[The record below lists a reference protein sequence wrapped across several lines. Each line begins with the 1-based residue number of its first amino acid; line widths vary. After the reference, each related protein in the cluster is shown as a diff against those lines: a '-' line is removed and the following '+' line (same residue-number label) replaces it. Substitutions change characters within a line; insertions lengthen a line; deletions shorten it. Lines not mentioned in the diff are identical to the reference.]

1 MKTRFAT
8 ATLRRLRPAS
18 AASASKGALV
28 RATPAHAPL
37 VPVGRPLPGRVRAP
51 QEKTG
56 ATAKSGGRFLHP
68 FVIFV
73 IIPTLLA
80 FIYIAFIQSRQ
91 YVAES
96 KFVIRAATEP
106 KASGV
111 TDTLTVLSKI
121 SGGSSGT
128 KSTAQDG
135 FIVADYIRGRTIVSD
150 IGGKDFMRQL
160 FSRPAIDYASRLS
173 DTSSMED
180 MWKYWNQHVSATLDT
195 ISGVVTLRVRAYSP
209 QDALVVNENILK
221 LCETLINTMSDRSR
235 NDAVKRAENEI
246 DLASKKLVE
255 AKKQLLEFRNRN
267 VLIDPATKALAIGD
281 MIGKLTIKRIEV
293 QNNLS
298 ALSSSLSAESP
309 SQRLLTNQLNVLN
322 KQIDDLKGELTG
334 SADSPRVS
342 AEIGEFEQLKLTEIF
357 TQRMYQIAQTSFEK
371 ARQEAAKQQLFLVTI
386 VKPLMPE
393 EPLIPQVGVDTF
405 LFFSLVL
412 IFYGIASLLIASV
425 RDHAA

>member
-1 MKTRFAT
+1 MKTKFSA
-8 ATLRRLRPAS
+8 ASLRRLRPGS
-18 AASASKGALV
+18 AKSAVQGALV
-28 RATPAHAPL
+28 RAAPSTPL
-37 VPVGRPLPGRVRAP
+37 VPVGRSLPGRSRPVPA
-51 QEKTG
+51 KTE
-56 ATAKSGGRFLHP
+56 ARTKSGGMFFHP
-68 FVIFV
+68 LIFFVV
-73 IIPTLLA
+73 IPTLFA
-80 FIYIAFIQSRQ
+80 FVYIAFIQSRQ

-111 TDTLTVLSKI
+111 TDTLSIISKI
-121 SGGSSGT
+121 GGSSGT

-135 FIVADYIRGRTIVSD
+135 FIVADYIRGRTVVND
-150 IGGKDFMRQL
+150 IGGKEFMRQL
-160 FSRPAIDYASRLS
+160 FARPSIDYASRMS
-173 DTSSMED
+173 DTGSLED
-180 MWKYWNQHVSATLDT
+180 IWKYWNKHVSATLDT
-195 ISGVVTLRVRAYSP
+195 ISGVVTLRVHAYSP
-209 QDALVVNENILK
+209 QDALLINENILK

-235 NDAVKRAENEI
+235 TDAVKRAESEV

-281 MIGKLTIKRIEV
+281 LIGKLTIKRIEV
-293 QNNLS
+293 QNNL
-298 ALSSSLSAESP
+298 ASLSGSLNAESP

-334 SADSPRVS
+334 SSDSPRVS
-342 AEIGEFEQLKLTEIF
+342 AEIGEFEQLKLNEIF
-357 TQRMYQIAQTSFEK
+357 AQRLYQIAQTSFEK

-386 VKPLMPE
+386 VRPLLPE
-393 EPLIPQVGVDTF
+393 EPLVPQVGVDTF
-405 LFFSLVL
+405 LFFSLAM